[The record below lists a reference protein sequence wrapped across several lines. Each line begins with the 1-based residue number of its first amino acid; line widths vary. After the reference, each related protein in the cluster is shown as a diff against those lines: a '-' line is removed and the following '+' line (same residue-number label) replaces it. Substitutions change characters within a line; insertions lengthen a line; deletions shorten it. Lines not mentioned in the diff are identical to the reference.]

1 MFVSNSI
8 VGLMVI
14 FQGQP
19 TRKLSEKPL
28 KDISRLLVI
37 IYKDSLNRCFDQ
49 LEQFDLFGYLS
60 LKIYVCENFREYLHF
75 RNC

>member
-1 MFVSNSI
+1 MFVSNSF
-8 VGLMVI
+8 VGLMLI

-37 IYKDSLNRCFDQ
+37 MYKDCLKRCFDH

-60 LKIYVCENFREYLHF
+60 LKIDVYENFRE
-75 RNC
+75 